1 MYLSKIIYSPSGSKK
16 NSYREKTK
24 SSSFAVALALKNRQT
39 HKLYVTNI
47 SSSIRFKQTKRANTM
62 VYTSPNTTVH
72 SDILSRLAFTLF
84 STKTTRTHTH
94 ISFYSE
100 IHYNNVY
107 NTPRVKEKLNED
119 NWILLDYKYF
129 CVCKSAIG
137 FFCGQQYFFD

>member
-1 MYLSKIIYSPSGSKK
+1 MAQKRLLSK
-16 NSYREKTK
+16 KTK
-24 SSSFAVALALKNRQT
+24 SSSFAVAFALRNRQT

-47 SSSIRFKQTKRANTM
+47 SLSISFKQTLW
-62 VYTSPNTTVH
+62 YTHLLILLYTVIFYR
-72 SDILSRLAFTLF
+72 DLRLPSSAQ
-84 STKTTRTHTH
+84 KQHTHTH